1 MDPVLRMLDDISAL
15 DPAMRSIIRHQ
26 LEEQLIPLLSAE
38 AGSLPPDEDD
48 ELAVDWFNGRR
59 TPDANQYL
67 TGSLHGLRLGTDA
80 ARVFRALVEAT
91 CFGARS
97 IIDRFRTEGV
107 AIEGLIGLGGVARK
121 SPYIMQ
127 VMSDVTGMPI
137 RIHRSEQ
144 TCAMGAGMF
153 AATAA
158 GLYLRIEDAM
168 QAMGQ
173 GFEAI
178 YHPRADRVAFYETRY
193 QQYLKAGAF
202 TESNAP
208 VQ

>member
-1 MDPVLRMLDDISAL
+1 M
-15 DPAMRSIIRHQ
+15 
-26 LEEQLIPLLSAE
+26 
-38 AGSLPPDEDD
+38 
-48 ELAVDWFNGRR
+48 
-59 TPDANQYL
+59 
-67 TGSLHGLRLGTDA
+67 
-80 ARVFRALVEAT
+80 EAT
-91 CFGARS
+91 CFGAKR

-158 GLYLRIEDAM
+158 GIYTRVEDAM
-168 QAMGQ
+168 AAMGQ
-173 GFEAI
+173 GFEAE
-178 YHPRADRVAFYETRY
+178 YQPNADRVAFYEMRY
-193 QQYLKAGAF
+193 QKYLEAGAF
-202 TESNAP
+202 TEAHAP

>member
-1 MDPVLRMLDDISAL
+1 
-15 DPAMRSIIRHQ
+15 
-26 LEEQLIPLLSAE
+26 
-38 AGSLPPDEDD
+38 
-48 ELAVDWFNGRR
+48 VDWFNGRR

-91 CFGARS
+91 CFGARC
-97 IIDRFRTEGV
+97 IIDRFRTERV

-158 GLYLRIEDAM
+158 GLYQRVEDAM
-168 QAMGQ
+168 AAMGQ
-173 GFEAI
+173 GFEAE
-178 YHPRADRVAFYETRY
+178 YHPRAERVAFYEMRY
-193 QQYLKAGAF
+193 QKYLQAGAF